1 MPLVQVSVVKGVF
14 SSQQK
19 AEMISLLTDAMVRV
33 EGENMRAATW
43 VKIEEIESGSFGVG
57 GRAMTTEDVRAIAAG
72 KKPVGAG

>member
-14 SSQQK
+14 SSEQK
-19 AEMISLLTDAMVRV
+19 AEMISLLTDAMVRI

-57 GRAMTTEDVRAIAAG
+57 GHAMTTEDVRAIAAG
-72 KKPVGAG
+72 KTPVGAG